1 MTAQN
6 HEVQVVGDSLPA
18 GSGFR
23 VSQVNLNDGRSK
35 GLRHATC
42 RSRPSSTTPK
52 GAPGP
57 LDALAVFD
65 RFVDRVP
72 AGPVTAPR
80 AAGVPR
86 PASVLILGSGPVV
99 IGQAA
104 EFDYAGTQACRALR
118 AEGVRTILVNS
129 NPATIMTDPT
139 VADAVYLEPLTV
151 DAIEAVI
158 AREQP
163 EGLLAGLGGQTA
175 LNLATALA
183 DAGVLDRHG
192 VRLLGTPLEAIR
204 MAEDREA
211 FRDLL
216 DRIGQP
222 YAPVGDRGGCR
233 RCGPPRV
240 GGRGAGGDRAARD
253 HPAGVHPGRDRRRHR
268 RDRGGLLGARPVGP
282 ARQPD
287 PAR

>member
-1 MTAQN
+1 MTDPFVAAT
-6 HEVQVVGDSLPA
+6 LP
-18 GSGFR
+18 
-23 VSQVNLNDGRSK
+23 VPPV
-35 GLRHATC
+35 HAH
-42 RSRPSSTTPK
+42 R
-52 GAPGP
+52 
-57 LDALAVFD
+57 
-65 RFVDRVP
+65 
-72 AGPVTAPR
+72 
-80 AAGVPR
+80 PR

-151 DAIEAVI
+151 PAIEAVI
-158 AREQP
+158 AREKP

-175 LNLATALA
+175 LNLAMELSK
-183 DAGVLDRHG
+183 AGVLERHN

-222 YAPVGDRGGCR
+222 YAPSFIVEGADDD
-233 RCGPPRV
+233 PPRRRP
-240 GGRGAGGDRAARD
+240 GGARGHRPPGH
-253 HPAGVHPGRDRRRHR
+253 HPARVHARRHRRRHR
-268 RDRGGLLGARPVGP
+268 GDRRGLLGARPGGP
-282 ARQPD
+282 PGEPHQAGHDRALPRRLAGD
-287 PAR
+287 RVRGHA